1 MKKLFSLQ
9 KTEAEQENGQML
21 QPEAVTA
28 SLLRIFSL
36 PDLSQSITLI
46 AVSPCILNEL
56 FLARKS

>member
-1 MKKLFSLQ
+1 
-9 KTEAEQENGQML
+9 ML